1 MEPTLSSET
10 SAFKLQ
16 TPGKFPKEHRLH
28 SKHGESLKTTI
39 PVMPN
44 ELHFMP
50 SMAGFN
56 TIDTN
61 GVALGR
67 VARLASIEVVHRE
80 RRVAGDLV

>member
-1 MEPTLSSET
+1 MGINDTIN
-10 SAFKLQ
+10 
-16 TPGKFPKEHRLH
+16 
-28 SKHGESLKTTI
+28 I

-44 ELHFMP
+44 ELHFMS

-67 VARLASIEVVHRE
+67 VARLASIEVMHRE